1 VGIERK
7 AARVDL
13 SGAWEEYSGVE
24 LAKRED
30 LSFVAPRCEFAAQ
43 PINMVSDAP
52 SQRMGGTDD
61 ADSHSAVLPRPSP
74 TRVSELAV
82 RYRSLDST
90 IE

>member
-1 VGIERK
+1 VGIERQ

-13 SGAWEEYSGVE
+13 SGAREEYSRVE
-24 LAKRED
+24 LAKRDD
-30 LSFVAPRCEFAAQ
+30 LRFVTPGCEFAAQ

-52 SQRMGGTDD
+52 SQRMRGTDN

-74 TRVSELAV
+74 TRFSGLAV
-82 RYRSLDST
+82 RYRSLDSI